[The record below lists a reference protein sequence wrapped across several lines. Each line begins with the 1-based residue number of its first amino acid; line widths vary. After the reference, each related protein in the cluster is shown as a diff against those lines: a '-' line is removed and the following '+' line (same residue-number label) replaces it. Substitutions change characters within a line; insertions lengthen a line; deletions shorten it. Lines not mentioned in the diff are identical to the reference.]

1 MDWINC
7 NTLLPVPTLGSV
19 HLNPCLP
26 PLFTWTLCLFSHLQ
40 LTPVLGWRPQF
51 LAPFFLVFLSWSHGL
66 FWVLFWVLTLS
77 CRSTPL
83 SPAWHWINKQIS
95 PNRNICL
102 QAHFTREKGIFIY
115 QKYIYF
121 KGAYHSLKF
130 TGKRESQENQG
141 HLHYNPPQ
149 CPKISRWTCRIL
161 RKRVCFAYLRERMFK
176 ERRGL
181 RFKISDMLK
190 IAFGQLWP
198 KNHLC
203 SYKSWSGPW

>member
-1 MDWINC
+1 MDRINC
-7 NTLLPVPTLGSV
+7 SALLPVPILSSA

-26 PLFTWTLCLFSHLQ
+26 PLFTWTLRLFSHLQ

-51 LAPFFLVFLSWSHGL
+51 LAPFFLVFLLWDPDPMAFSGSRP
-66 FWVLFWVLTLS
+66 WVLTLS

-83 SPAWHWINKQIS
+83 SPVWHWINKQIS
-95 PNRNICL
+95 PNRNICC

-130 TGKRESQENQG
+130 TRKRESQENRG

-161 RKRVCFAYLRERMFK
+161 RKRVSFAYLQEKKRKNVQGK
-176 ERRGL
+176 EGTEV
-181 RFKISDMLK
+181 
-190 IAFGQLWP
+190 
-198 KNHLC
+198 
-203 SYKSWSGPW
+203 